1 MYKPFRKATE
11 SQQSEQHNDG
21 MVGVI
26 YLGLKTGEEFQEPV
40 YSIKSIPGWR
50 QFADGALKN
59 IPRQDV
65 VIQAVRWIGDD
76 LFVLLQRPGHPE
88 EGFWEWL
95 LELSRT
101 IRSEWAEGWKAEC
114 ASSLS
119 YSDSAVLHAGISAYR
134 ASWNTE
140 EDIQLRHNGMKRA
153 LVHGQHPMAIEQSLR
168 KLALKNILGQDGLY
182 PVYQP
187 IISVQ
192 DGSCFGYE
200 ALTRLVDKSW
210 FDGPLPLFKFAG
222 EEGAVYCLD
231 TLAREKAIQ
240 GFMAPGKQKIFINLT
255 AHIMDDPRFTAGQTL
270 QLLSSKG
277 LSPSNVVFEITER
290 TSIEDFGTA
299 KRVLSHYR
307 NQGYQIAID
316 DVGAGY
322 SSLQSIVEL
331 RPDYIKIDRSLV
343 QNIHQDEMKEQ
354 IMSTF
359 VEFSG
364 RMGISVVAE
373 GIEQQE
379 ELDKV
384 KAMGVGYAQGY
395 LLGRPRSFAEDPATA

>member
-1 MYKPFRKATE
+1 MYKPFREAAGSQEAE
-11 SQQSEQHNDG
+11 SHEG
-21 MVGVI
+21 LVGVI
-26 YLGLKTGEEFQEPV
+26 YFGLKTGEEDQAPV
-40 YSIKSIPGWR
+40 YSIQAIPGWR
-50 QFADGALKN
+50 RFAEAALKN
-59 IPRQDV
+59 LPRQDV
-65 VIQAVRWIGDD
+65 IIQAVRWIGDD
-76 LFVLLQRPGHPE
+76 LFVLLRRPGHHE
-88 EGFWEWL
+88 DGFWEWL

-101 IRSEWAEGWKAEC
+101 IRLEWAEGWRAEC
-114 ASSLS
+114 RSSLA
-119 YSDSAVLHAGISAYR
+119 YKEPAALHAGISAYR
-134 ASWNTE
+134 ASRDTE
-140 EDIQLRHNGMKRA
+140 EDLQLRYNSMKRA
-153 LVHGQHPMAIEQSLR
+153 LIHGQHPMAIEQSLR

-222 EEGAVYCLD
+222 EEGAVYTLD

-240 GFMAPGKQKIFINLT
+240 GFRAPGEQKIFINLT

-270 QLLSSKG
+270 QLLSCRG

-290 TSIEDFGTA
+290 TSIEDFEAA
-299 KRVLSHYR
+299 KKVLSHYR
-307 NQGYQIAID
+307 SQGYQIAID

-384 KAMGVGYAQGY
+384 KEMGVGYAQGY
-395 LLGRPRSFAEDPATA
+395 LLGRPQSFAEDPATA